1 MPERPS
7 GEAEDGAAGSVSDM
21 TGVDWII
28 VGLLLLLAL
37 FGWAQ
42 GFVTGALALIGFA
55 LGAWLGTRLAGLV
68 LPDGSRN
75 PYAPAIGLVGALIV
89 GAGFAAGFEGLGVRL
104 RSRMTVPGF
113 GFVDGVLG
121 ALLTACVGL
130 GVVWILGAVA
140 VHSNGDVRYEVQ
152 RSEILSRL
160 NKALPPSG
168 PLLNALARFDPF
180 PRIDGPEANVA
191 PPAKGIGRDP
201 QVRAAAASV
210 VKILGT
216 ACGLGVEGS
225 GWVAR
230 DGVVVTNA
238 HVVAGQTDTKVLLR
252 GRGSQLD
259 ATAIAFDPR
268 NDLAVLRVPG
278 LKARPL
284 PLADAP
290 GPGRSA
296 AILGFPEN
304 GPYDVRAGPARGHAH
319 DRDLR
324 RLRARPGAAA
334 ADLAARGGP
343 LRQLRRP
350 DGGRQGPRRGD
361 DLRRHHDRSARRLR
375 GAQLGHQEGA
385 RGRARAGRH
394 RPLCPLTRAL
404 QSSAQ
409 WPRRSS
415 SQRSRPWGAT
425 SRGCSL
431 ARSRSRTAT
440 SSPTITSSPGRSA
453 TSCSSPSRTSTT
465 PSSRSGRWPICRS
478 CPTASSSSC
487 ATSARA
493 SRCR

>member
-1 MPERPS
+1 
-7 GEAEDGAAGSVSDM
+7 M

-55 LGAWLGTRLAGLV
+55 LGAWLGTRLAGVV
-68 LPDGSRN
+68 LPDGSRS

-104 RSRMTVPGF
+104 RSKLTLPGF

-180 PRIDGPEANVA
+180 PKIDGPEANVA

-252 GRGSQLD
+252 GTGPRLD

-304 GPYDVRAGPARGHAH
+304 GPYDVRAGRLGATRTTVTSDAYGRGPVE
-319 DRDLR
+319 R
-324 RLRARPGAAA
+324 RLTSLRGVVRSGNSGGPMVDGKGRVVATIFAATTSGP
-334 ADLAARGGP
+334 RGGFGVP
-343 LRQLRRP
+343 NSVTKKVL
-350 DGGRQGPRRGD
+350 
-361 DLRRHHDRSARRLR
+361 A
-375 GAQLGHQEGA
+375 GA
-385 RGRARAGRH
+385 REPVGTGPCAR
-394 RPLCPLTRAL
+394 
-404 QSSAQ
+404 
-409 WPRRSS
+409 
-415 SQRSRPWGAT
+415 
-425 SRGCSL
+425 
-431 ARSRSRTAT
+431 
-440 SSPTITSSPGRSA
+440 
-453 TSCSSPSRTSTT
+453 
-465 PSSRSGRWPICRS
+465 
-478 CPTASSSSC
+478 
-487 ATSARA
+487 
-493 SRCR
+493 

>member
-1 MPERPS
+1 
-7 GEAEDGAAGSVSDM
+7 M

-104 RSRMTVPGF
+104 RSKLTLPGF

-238 HVVAGQTDTKVLLR
+238 HVVAGQSDTKVLLR
-252 GRGSQLD
+252 GSGPQLD

-304 GPYDVRAGPARGHAH
+304 GPYDVRAGRLGATRTTVTSDAYGRGPVQ
-319 DRDLR
+319 R
-324 RLRARPGAAA
+324 RLTSLRGVVRSGNSGGPMVDGKGRVVATIFAATTSGP
-334 ADLAARGGP
+334 RGGFGVP
-343 LRQLRRP
+343 NSVTKKVL
-350 DGGRQGPRRGD
+350 
-361 DLRRHHDRSARRLR
+361 A
-375 GAQLGHQEGA
+375 GA
-385 RGRARAGRH
+385 REPVGTGPCAR
-394 RPLCPLTRAL
+394 
-404 QSSAQ
+404 
-409 WPRRSS
+409 
-415 SQRSRPWGAT
+415 
-425 SRGCSL
+425 
-431 ARSRSRTAT
+431 
-440 SSPTITSSPGRSA
+440 
-453 TSCSSPSRTSTT
+453 
-465 PSSRSGRWPICRS
+465 
-478 CPTASSSSC
+478 
-487 ATSARA
+487 
-493 SRCR
+493 

>member
-1 MPERPS
+1 
-7 GEAEDGAAGSVSDM
+7 M

-104 RSRMTVPGF
+104 RSKLTLPGF

-252 GRGSQLD
+252 GTGPQLD

-304 GPYDVRAGPARGHAH
+304 GPYDVRAGRLGATRTTVTSDAYGRGPVQ
-319 DRDLR
+319 R
-324 RLRARPGAAA
+324 RLTSLRGVVRSGNSGGPMVDGKGRVVATIFAATTSGP
-334 ADLAARGGP
+334 RGGFGVP
-343 LRQLRRP
+343 NSVTKKVL
-350 DGGRQGPRRGD
+350 
-361 DLRRHHDRSARRLR
+361 A
-375 GAQLGHQEGA
+375 GA
-385 RGRARAGRH
+385 REPVGTGPCAR
-394 RPLCPLTRAL
+394 
-404 QSSAQ
+404 
-409 WPRRSS
+409 
-415 SQRSRPWGAT
+415 
-425 SRGCSL
+425 
-431 ARSRSRTAT
+431 
-440 SSPTITSSPGRSA
+440 
-453 TSCSSPSRTSTT
+453 
-465 PSSRSGRWPICRS
+465 
-478 CPTASSSSC
+478 
-487 ATSARA
+487 
-493 SRCR
+493 

>member
-1 MPERPS
+1 
-7 GEAEDGAAGSVSDM
+7 M

-55 LGAWLGTRLAGLV
+55 LGAWLGTRLAGVV

-104 RSRMTVPGF
+104 RSKLTLPGF

-252 GRGSQLD
+252 GTGPQLD

-268 NDLAVLRVPG
+268 NDLAFLRVPG

-304 GPYDVRAGPARGHAH
+304 GPYDVRAGRLGATRTTVTSDAYGRGPVQ
-319 DRDLR
+319 R
-324 RLRARPGAAA
+324 RLTSLRGVVRSGNSGGPMVDGKGRVVATIFAATTSGP
-334 ADLAARGGP
+334 RGGFGVP
-343 LRQLRRP
+343 NSVTKKVL
-350 DGGRQGPRRGD
+350 
-361 DLRRHHDRSARRLR
+361 A
-375 GAQLGHQEGA
+375 GA
-385 RGRARAGRH
+385 REPVGTGPCAR
-394 RPLCPLTRAL
+394 
-404 QSSAQ
+404 
-409 WPRRSS
+409 
-415 SQRSRPWGAT
+415 
-425 SRGCSL
+425 
-431 ARSRSRTAT
+431 
-440 SSPTITSSPGRSA
+440 
-453 TSCSSPSRTSTT
+453 
-465 PSSRSGRWPICRS
+465 
-478 CPTASSSSC
+478 
-487 ATSARA
+487 
-493 SRCR
+493 

>member
-1 MPERPS
+1 
-7 GEAEDGAAGSVSDM
+7 M

-104 RSRMTVPGF
+104 RSKLTLPGF

-160 NKALPPSG
+160 NRALPPSG

-180 PRIDGPEANVA
+180 PKIDGPEANVA

-252 GRGSQLD
+252 GSGPQLD

-304 GPYDVRAGPARGHAH
+304 GPYDVRAGRLGATRTTVTSDAYGRGPVQ
-319 DRDLR
+319 R
-324 RLRARPGAAA
+324 RLTSLRGVVRSGNSGGPMVDGTGRVVTTIFAATTTGP
-334 ADLAARGGP
+334 RGGFGVP
-343 LRQLRRP
+343 NSVTKKVL
-350 DGGRQGPRRGD
+350 
-361 DLRRHHDRSARRLR
+361 A
-375 GAQLGHQEGA
+375 GA
-385 RGRARAGRH
+385 REPVGTGPCAR
-394 RPLCPLTRAL
+394 
-404 QSSAQ
+404 
-409 WPRRSS
+409 
-415 SQRSRPWGAT
+415 
-425 SRGCSL
+425 
-431 ARSRSRTAT
+431 
-440 SSPTITSSPGRSA
+440 
-453 TSCSSPSRTSTT
+453 
-465 PSSRSGRWPICRS
+465 
-478 CPTASSSSC
+478 
-487 ATSARA
+487 
-493 SRCR
+493 

>member
-1 MPERPS
+1 
-7 GEAEDGAAGSVSDM
+7 M

-55 LGAWLGTRLAGLV
+55 LGAWLGTRLAGVL
-68 LPDGSRN
+68 LPDGSRS

-104 RSRMTVPGF
+104 RSRLTLPGF

-180 PRIDGPEANVA
+180 PKIDGPEANVA

-252 GRGSQLD
+252 GSGPQLD

-278 LKARPL
+278 LQARPL

-290 GPGRSA
+290 GPGVSA

-304 GPYDVRAGPARGHAH
+304 GPYDVRAGRLGATRTTVTSDAYGRGPVQ
-319 DRDLR
+319 R
-324 RLRARPGAAA
+324 RLTSLRGVVRSGNSGGPMVDGKGRVVTTIFAATTSG
-334 ADLAARGGP
+334 ARGGFGVP
-343 LRQLRRP
+343 TSVTKKVL
-350 DGGRQGPRRGD
+350 
-361 DLRRHHDRSARRLR
+361 A
-375 GAQLGHQEGA
+375 GA
-385 RGRARAGRH
+385 REPVGTGPCAR
-394 RPLCPLTRAL
+394 
-404 QSSAQ
+404 
-409 WPRRSS
+409 
-415 SQRSRPWGAT
+415 
-425 SRGCSL
+425 
-431 ARSRSRTAT
+431 
-440 SSPTITSSPGRSA
+440 
-453 TSCSSPSRTSTT
+453 
-465 PSSRSGRWPICRS
+465 
-478 CPTASSSSC
+478 
-487 ATSARA
+487 
-493 SRCR
+493 